1 MLNLFTNYDEI
12 GVIDLGST
20 INNFLPLLA
29 LITSIV
35 VIITFISSIFK
46 KQWTDALLSI
56 VLGAVAIYFIY
67 NMNDLNS
74 LGKTIFDSMVGIMKG
89 LRNLST
95 NKANSQLFF
104 TVRGLF

>member
-1 MLNLFTNYDEI
+1 MLILLTNYDEV

-67 NMNDLNS
+67 NMNDLHS
-74 LGKTIFDSMVGIMKG
+74 LGKTIFDLFVGIMKG
-89 LRNLST
+89 FKNLPT
-95 NKANSQLFF
+95 KNTNSQLFF
-104 TVRGLF
+104 TIRGLF